1 MDISS
6 VIKDIDFGLVVAILS
21 LAFTG
26 IVSFITIRYTKR
38 SLDYTKK
45 SVQIADAS
53 LKASQKS
60 IDTSIEIYEKQKKD
74 DDYKKDHF
82 NSAKSNAIKTVLTY
96 RLSKAYMNQVQMIK
110 TFRLINK
117 HSDALIILDDL
128 GSGDFF
134 AHSPNGGSMFFSY
147 KLTSICDDFE
157 MLYEINM
164 LDNTLG
170 VKLININDLIIG
182 FSDSI
187 GTLICILK
195 QCQQNEIKIEQVRS
209 FFVKFEKQFID
220 YKERIEEL
228 FLLCSKTGN
237 SIEDIYNNVVVKK

>member
-1 MDISS
+1 MDIALM
-6 VIKDIDFGLVVAILS
+6 IKNIDFGLAVAVLS
-21 LAFTG
+21 LIFTG

-74 DDYKKDHF
+74 DNYKKNKF
-82 NSAKSNAIKTVLTY
+82 NDAKSNAIKTVLAY
-96 RLSKAYMNQVQMIK
+96 RLSKAYMSQVQMLN
-110 TFRLINK
+110 TFRLVNTNDDTI
-117 HSDALIILDDL
+117 IILDEL
-128 GSGDFF
+128 GSGDFL
-134 AHSPNGGSMFFSY
+134 AHSPVGGSMFFSY
-147 KLTSICDDFE
+147 KLLPICDDFE
-157 MLYEINM
+157 MLYEIYM
-164 LDNTLG
+164 LDSKLG

-187 GTLICILK
+187 NSLICILK
-195 QCQQNEIKIEQVRS
+195 LCKKNDIKVEQVRS
-209 FFVKFEKQFID
+209 FFMKFEDQFLD

-228 FLLCSKTGN
+228 FLHCSRTGK
-237 SIEDIYNNVVVKK
+237 SISDIYNNAANQM